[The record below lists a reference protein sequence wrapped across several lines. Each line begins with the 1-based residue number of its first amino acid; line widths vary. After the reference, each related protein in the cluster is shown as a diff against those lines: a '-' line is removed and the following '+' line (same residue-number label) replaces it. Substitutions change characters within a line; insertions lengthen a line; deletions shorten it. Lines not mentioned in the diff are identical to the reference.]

1 MRNTYLFG
9 FATFGHPND
18 YRQSPFKFDDENIAK
33 NVRIFDLSNAIKVFP
48 DTTLFSIRKDNINGI
63 PGVSYSIY
71 TYAKEMTSTR
81 EGTFIGS
88 SILYTKE
95 IADENITVAKL
106 NEFHTI
112 LIRENTNNAILKVNH
127 SKDFSHSR
135 EFLSD
140 FEKIA
145 FNLKP
150 IIDLENFTFSNKNLV
165 VFSRIDVNTLTSNFK
180 KSLILL
186 NKFDNVFFSDNREII
201 DYCRNRDIYM
211 ITDENGFE
219 KEIENIILENQQEVT
234 NYTSEIEKEIQKL
247 EDDRNRMLNDF
258 RQQIE
263 QNEKSHQENE
273 NKIKE
278 SKNDLEK
285 INQFYRDFSD
295 KIKDL
300 ANQLK
305 SGRKLDDV
313 KIIYNENKKIFI
325 NAISPLKKPDFTNKI
340 PKAIAKS
347 TLRIEPQFQ
356 YQEYQ
361 SSQSRNSKK
370 EEREEYRINIF
381 KVATF
386 GLFLLL
392 IGTWVYFLFFN
403 SKVEQQAIQVPQ
415 QGVSFPTEPAVK
427 KQIPTV
433 RAEELNPKPNTELS
447 ENDYR
452 IIAKKIKYSTKV
464 EDIVKVIFDKNP
476 TDIGSKYK
484 GQETLYAKQIIEQN
498 KNCFEEKDGL
508 YLFTKD
514 TLKHIPSYINEK

>member
-18 YRQSPFKFDDENIAK
+18 YRQSPFKFDDESIAK

-48 DTTLFSIRKDNINGI
+48 DTTLFSIRKENINGI

-95 IADENITVAKL
+95 IADENITVGKL
-106 NEFHTI
+106 NEFHNT
-112 LIRENTNNAILKVNH
+112 LVRENTSNAILKVNH
-127 SKDFSHSR
+127 SKDFSHSK

-145 FNLKP
+145 FNLSP
-150 IIDLENFTFSNKNLV
+150 IIDLENFSFSNKNLV
-165 VFSRIDVNTLTSNFK
+165 VFSRIDANTLTSNFK
-180 KSLILL
+180 KSLLLL
-186 NKFDNVFFSDNREII
+186 NKFDNVFFSDNREIVE
-201 DYCRNRDIYM
+201 YCRNRNIYI

-219 KEIENIILENQQEVT
+219 KEIETIKLENQQKIT
-234 NYTSEIEKEIQKL
+234 NYKSDIEKEIQKL
-247 EDDRNRMLNDF
+247 EDDRNRTLNDF

-263 QNEKSHQENE
+263 LNEKSHQENE
-273 NKIKE
+273 NKIRE

-285 INQFYRDFSD
+285 INQFYSDFSD

-313 KIIYNENKKIFI
+313 KLIYNENKKIFI
-325 NAISPLKKPDFTNKI
+325 NAISQLKKPDFTNKI

-347 TLRIEPQFQ
+347 SLRTEPQFQ

-361 SSQSRNSKK
+361 STQSRSSKK
-370 EEREEYRINIF
+370 DKREEYRIDIF
-381 KVATF
+381 KVATLV
-386 GLFLLL
+386 LFLLL
-392 IGTWVYFLFFN
+392 IGTWVYLLFFS
-403 SKVEQQAIQVPQ
+403 SKVEEQSIQVPEQ
-415 QGVSFPTEPAVK
+415 EVSSNTEPAV
-427 KQIPTV
+427 QQPTPAV
-433 RAEELNPKPNTELS
+433 PIEELNPKPNAELS

-452 IIAKKIKYSTKV
+452 IVAKKIKYTTKA
-464 EDIVKVIFDKNP
+464 EDVVKIIFDKNP

-484 GQETLYAKQIIEQN
+484 GQEALYTKQIIERN
-498 KNCFEEKDGL
+498 KNCFEEKDGFF
-508 YLFTKD
+508 LFTKD
-514 TLKHIPSYINEK
+514 TLKHIPSYKNEK